1 MHKSLEKILPLLSQ
15 LFFTATLRQSLA
27 QTLKTF
33 NILTLLILII
43 DTMFFRG
50 NSVCGTLIRG
60 KIQFVDTAKFA
71 VRMLCSWK
79 DLWKDSWKVPYI
91 FKPNLTQPN
100 LT

>member
-1 MHKSLEKILPLLSQ
+1 
-15 LFFTATLRQSLA
+15 
-27 QTLKTF
+27 
-33 NILTLLILII
+33 
-43 DTMFFRG
+43 MFFRG

-91 FKPNLTQPN
+91 FKPILTQLNLT
-100 LT
+100 